1 MSVSD
6 PLQNLIQNF
15 SGGALQTFMRS
26 KSRLFKPT
34 GANLS
39 SFDKDKFSGFQQI
52 GEIEFG
58 EKQNWDRLI
67 VVSAKVDGELG
78 ERSCRKAQF
87 ETARKILK
95 TEQADAGIFAF
106 HDAAGRFRF
115 SLIYTLYE
123 DKKLRFSHFRR
134 FTYFVQPD
142 TANKTF
148 VLQVGGGSFESIQ
161 AIKKAFSV
169 EAVSDA
175 FYDAFKPHFGA
186 LAASVIGLDRA
197 DAGKAEDFALLLVI
211 RTIFLGFIQK
221 RGWLGGDTAFLQ
233 SFRAEFVERG
243 KKGTFFSRWLEPLF
257 FEALNTPP
265 GHKVAYRDNEFSSE
279 TEKKLQMAP
288 FLNGGLFC
296 RKKGYDDR
304 GWAIPDKALFE
315 FFDFLFQYNFT
326 IEENTLYDEDLE
338 LNPEFLGIIFERLIN
353 KEDGAVYTPR
363 EEVDLMCRLSL
374 VKWLEKNNETGCQA
388 RDLYELFFR
397 ELGDGDSLEVDQ
409 RSGSF
414 SERQAEDLIR
424 KLANI
429 TVCDPAVGSGA
440 FPVGMMHVL
449 DEIELRLYEK
459 AHKMFEKSAFERKL
473 RIIQNTLY
481 GVEVKEWA
489 VWICQLRLW
498 ISLFIEAEDSQSLS
512 IKPLLPSLDFKI
524 RRGDS
529 LVQMIGSRLFP
540 VQGHA
545 DISAGMKARVTQLKN
560 AKADYFQ
567 NRTQKDGFSMV
578 RHMETG
584 LFRDILSDEISQK
597 RLSLSG
603 KSGKTQDVLFG
614 EAEQL
619 GLTKTTALQNEIRE
633 LEVQRD
639 SLRDDHPLI
648 WNIEFA
654 EIFADR
660 GGFDLVIGNP
670 PYVQQEDIA
679 DPYGRLE
686 AKEYKNLLGEMVKKD
701 FPDSFRKTQK
711 INGKS
716 DLYTYFYLRG
726 LRLLNEFGVH
736 AFICSNSWLD
746 VGYGA
751 WLQKFLLEN
760 CHIRFIVD
768 NHARRSFA
776 NADVNTII
784 SIIDAPKPKAR
795 TKTLGKE
802 TVRFIAFKRPFE
814 ETVYTENLIEING
827 VSSIVK
833 NERFRVY
840 PVSQS
845 ELKEQGTEYDTAVGD
860 GSYTGD
866 KWGGKYL
873 RAPDIFFTVLE
884 KGASFADTFGAH
896 FDGERYLNTGGA
908 DGFFILTGVNYNEPL
923 STISNGA
930 CIDVALKTPFEG
942 TIESKYLKPLIKDAL
957 KKNKTIRVDGYD
969 AYCLVVPPDVEPS
982 KKVQKYIQWGELQGY
997 NKRSVTKLQTP
1008 WYKPT
1013 RQMLSSGRVLLPRS
1027 FNDVFVVHHNPSGFL
1042 SLRFYRLHIKHGKNE
1057 EPYVA
1062 FMNSTL
1068 FWMIFETLGNK
1079 SLGQGALDFFM
1090 EDFLRTKMPLIIS
1103 AALENVFKKMKGRK
1117 IESIFSE
1124 CGINARS
1131 EIPIEDQEPHP
1142 LPDRKE
1148 LDDIVFNALKL
1159 TADER
1164 KDVYRAVCRLVWN
1177 RISKA
1182 QSV

>member
-15 SGGALQTFMRS
+15 SGGSLQTFMRS

-115 SLIYTLYE
+115 SLIYTIYE

-134 FTYFVQPD
+134 FTYFIQPEA
-142 TANKTF
+142 ANKTF
-148 VLQVGGGSFESIQ
+148 VLQVGGGSFESIK
-161 AIKKAFSV
+161 AIQKAFSV

-175 FYDAFKPHFGA
+175 FYEAFKPRFDA
-186 LAASVIGLDRA
+186 LAASVTGLSKA
-197 DAGKAEDFALLLVI
+197 DAGRAEDFALLLVI

-221 RGWLGGDTAFLQ
+221 RGWLGGDITFLQ
-233 SFRAEFVERG
+233 SLRAEFAERG

-265 GHKVAYRDNEFSSE
+265 GHKVAYRDNEFSPE

-338 LNPEFLGIIFERLIN
+338 LNPEFLGIIFERLVN

-363 EEVDLMCRLSL
+363 EEVDLMCRISL
-374 VKWLEKNNETGCQA
+374 VKWLEKNNETGCPA

-397 ELGDGDSLEVDQ
+397 ELGDGNSLEEDQ
-409 RSGSF
+409 RTGSF
-414 SERQAEDLIR
+414 SERQAEDLLK
-424 KLANI
+424 KLQNM

-440 FPVGMMHVL
+440 FPVGMMHVV
-449 DEIELRLYEK
+449 DEIEVKLYDK
-459 AHKMFEKSAFERKL
+459 AHKMFEKSAFERKQ

-498 ISLFIEAEDSQSLS
+498 ISLFIEADNEQRNSM
-512 IKPLLPSLDFKI
+512 KPLLPSLDFKI

-545 DISAGMKARVTQLKN
+545 DISTGMKKRVTELKN
-560 AKADYFQ
+560 AKMDYFQ
-567 NRTQKDGFSMV
+567 NRSQKDGFSMV
-578 RHMETG
+578 RHMETA

-603 KSGKTQDVLFG
+603 KSGKTQGTLFG
-614 EAEQL
+614 GAEQL
-619 GLTKTTALQNEIRE
+619 GLKQTTAIQAAITD
-633 LEVQRD
+633 LEAQRD
-639 SLRDDHPLI
+639 SLCDDHPLI

-654 EIFADR
+654 EIFSER

-670 PYVQQEDIA
+670 PYVRHEDIA
-679 DPYGRLE
+679 DPSGKLDV
-686 AKEYKNLLGEMVKKD
+686 KVYKDLLGEMVKKD
-701 FPDSFRKTQK
+701 FPETFGVKEK

-726 LRLLNEFGVH
+726 LRLLNEQGVH
-736 AFICSNSWLD
+736 TFICSNSWLD

-768 NHARRSFA
+768 NHARRSFTTA
-776 NADVNTII
+776 EVNTII
-784 SIIDAPKPKAR
+784 SVIDAPQSKAKL
-795 TKTLGKE
+795 KTLGKE
-802 TVRFIAFKRPFE
+802 IARFVAFKRPFE
-814 ETVYTENLIEING
+814 ETVFTENMLEVDG
-827 VSSIVK
+827 ASSVIQ
-833 NERFRVY
+833 NDRFRVY
-840 PVSQS
+840 PATQS
-845 ELKEQGTEYDTAVGD
+845 TLKEQGVEYDEKKGD
-860 GSYTGD
+860 SKKLSEGKYVGD

-873 RAPDIFFTVLE
+873 RAPDIYWKIMDRLQSNGIKPLRQTAEV
-884 KGASFADTFGAH
+884 KFG
-896 FDGERYLNTGGA
+896 
-908 DGFFILTGVNYNEPL
+908 IKSGVNAFFHLTPAQVRQWAIEPRFL
-923 STISNGA
+923 R
-930 CIDVALKTPFEG
+930 
-942 TIESKYLKPLIKDAL
+942 PLIKTPRDYYGIKIPSSEISLFWCQDERAAL
-957 KKNKTIRVDGYD
+957 KGTKAI
-969 AYCLVVPPDVEPS
+969 AYIE
-982 KKVQKYIQWGELQGY
+982 WGEAQGFH
-997 NKRSVTKLQTP
+997 KTP
-1008 WYKPT
+1008 SCASRRNWYSLKGPEKPA
-1013 RQMLSSGRVLLPRS
+1013 LLW
-1027 FNDVFVVHHNPSGFL
+1027 PSAFFE
-1042 SLRFYRLHIKHGKNE
+1042 RHIVYECPKN
-1057 EPYVA
+1057 YVA
-1062 FMNSTL
+1062 DKVFYTISGSIPPGLNAYLNSSIVSL
-1068 FWMIFETLGNK
+1068 FVEVEGYQLNHGGIFVTTDWLANLPVVEASESSVLRPYEKLTSRDILLCGDELDEK
-1079 SLGQGALDFFM
+1079 S
-1090 EDFLRTKMPLIIS
+1090 
-1103 AALENVFKKMKGRK
+1103 
-1117 IESIFSE
+1117 
-1124 CGINARS
+1124 
-1131 EIPIEDQEPHP
+1131 
-1142 LPDRKE
+1142 RKE
-1148 LDDIVFNALKL
+1148 LDLAVIKHIGLGESEMYEMHEAIKAYVAGRIHKARRE
-1159 TADER
+1159 TTQRGRQDEEGSS
-1164 KDVYRAVCRLVWN
+1164 DED
-1177 RISKA
+1177 
-1182 QSV
+1182 